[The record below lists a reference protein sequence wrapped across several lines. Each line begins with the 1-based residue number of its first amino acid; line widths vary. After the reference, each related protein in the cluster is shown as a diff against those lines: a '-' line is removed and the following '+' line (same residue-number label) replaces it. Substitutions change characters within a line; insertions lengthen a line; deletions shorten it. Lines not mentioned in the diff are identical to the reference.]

1 MAIKLCFNVPIVATR
16 RMGESPMLS
25 QTATPEALPSFHP
38 DRITLTIALPRD
50 ASVNL
55 VNAAMQAFQSE
66 FGIPLVRDGLHFSV
80 PTDSQRVGAA

>member
-1 MAIKLCFNVPIVATR
+1 MP
-16 RMGESPMLS
+16 SH
-25 QTATPEALPSFHP
+25 TATPAALPSFHP

-55 VNAAMQAFQSE
+55 VNAAMQTFQSE

-80 PTDSQRVGAA
+80 PADSLRVGAA

>member
-1 MAIKLCFNVPIVATR
+1 MP
-16 RMGESPMLS
+16 SH
-25 QTATPEALPSFHP
+25 TAAPAALPSFHP

-80 PTDSQRVGAA
+80 PADSRRVGAA

>member
-1 MAIKLCFNVPIVATR
+1 MPYVAW
-16 RMGESPMLS
+16 EIQQCLV
-25 QTATPEALPSFHP
+25 TPQPLQPFLPSFHP
-38 DRITLTIALPRD
+38 DCITLTIALPRD

-80 PTDSQRVGAA
+80 PTDSRRVGAA

>member
-1 MAIKLCFNVPIVATR
+1 MP
-16 RMGESPMLS
+16 SH
-25 QTATPEALPSFHP
+25 TATPAALPSFHP

-66 FGIPLVRDGLHFSV
+66 FGIPLLRDGLHCSV
-80 PTDSQRVGAA
+80 PTDSQCVGAA